1 MSNIFST
8 KSIDL
13 ILKEASGEGKGKS
26 LKKVLGAFELTML
39 GIGAVIGT
47 GIFVLTGI
55 AAANYS
61 GPALM
66 LSFVIAGLACA
77 CAALC
82 YAEFAAMVP
91 VAGSAY
97 TYGYASLGEIW
108 AWIIGWDL
116 ILEYTV
122 AVAAVSIGWSGYITS
137 LLSSIGINI
146 PAFLANPPGINGGII
161 NLPAI
166 FIVLLIT
173 YVLFRGVKESSAFN
187 NIIVAIKVLVVLIF
201 IILGALNM
209 NFQNWHPFLPYGW
222 NGVFKGAS
230 MIFFAY
236 IGFDAVST
244 AAEEVRNPQRDMPKG
259 IIGSLAICTF
269 LYIVVSG
276 VLTGLVPFTQLKN
289 TSAPVAYA
297 LSHIGISWGS
307 ALVSVGAVCGI
318 TSVILVMMYAQTRIL
333 FAMSRDGLVP
343 KVFSNVHV
351 KYGTPAKSTLLT
363 SAVIIIMSG
372 FLQIGEVAELTNIGT
387 LAAFIIVSAAV
398 VFLRKKR
405 PDINRTFKCP
415 WVPFIPIVAIII
427 CGYLIIVLPTV
438 THIRFVVW
446 LVIGFIVYFLYG
458 KNHSVV
464 RIKGK

>member
-13 ILKEASGEGKGKS
+13 ILKEASGEEKGKS
-26 LKKVLGAFELTML
+26 LNKVLGAFELMML

-55 AAANYS
+55 AAGNYS

-146 PAFLANPPGINGGII
+146 PSFLANPPGINGGII
-161 NLPAI
+161 NIPAI

-173 YVLFRGVKESSAFN
+173 YVLFRGVRESSTFN
-187 NIIVAIKVLVVLIF
+187 NIIVAIKVIVVLIF

-209 NFQNWHPFLPYGW
+209 NFKNWHPFLPYGW

-244 AAEEVRNPQRDMPKG
+244 AAEEVRNPQRDMPRG
-259 IIGSLAICTF
+259 IIGSLAVCTV

-276 VLTGLVPFTQLKN
+276 VLTGLVPFTQLKD

-343 KVFSNVHV
+343 KVFSNIHV

-398 VFLRKKR
+398 IILRKRR
-405 PDINRTFKCP
+405 PDIKRTFKCP
-415 WVPFIPIVAIII
+415 WVPFIPAVAIII

-446 LVIGFIVYFLYG
+446 LAIGFIVYFLYS
-458 KNHSVV
+458 KNHSIV
-464 RIKGK
+464 RVSGK

>member
-13 ILKEASGEGKGKS
+13 ILKEASGEEKGKS
-26 LKKVLGAFELTML
+26 LNKVLGAFELMML

-55 AAANYS
+55 AAGNYS

-146 PAFLANPPGINGGII
+146 PSFLANPPGINGGII

-173 YVLFRGVKESSAFN
+173 YVLFRGVRESSTFN
-187 NIIVAIKVLVVLIF
+187 NIIVAIKVIVVLIF

-209 NFQNWHPFLPYGW
+209 NFKNWHPFLPYGW

-230 MIFFAY
+230 
-236 IGFDAVST
+236 T
-244 AAEEVRNPQRDMPKG
+244 AAEEVRNPQRDMPRG
-259 IIGSLAICTF
+259 IIGSLAVCTV

-276 VLTGLVPFTQLKN
+276 VLTGLVPFTQLKD

-343 KVFSNVHV
+343 KVFSNIHV

-398 VFLRKKR
+398 IILRKRR
-405 PDINRTFKCP
+405 PDIKRTFKCP
-415 WVPFIPIVAIII
+415 WVPFIPAVAIII

-446 LVIGFIVYFLYG
+446 LAIGFIVYFLYS
-458 KNHSVV
+458 KNHSIV
-464 RIKGK
+464 RVSGK